1 MQLGIKFGES
11 GFGNVRKGNGMT
23 ETKDYIQQ
31 AVNEAYAMSME
42 RERRKI
48 MHKIEMR
55 NKAHKELVKKRK
67 QERKNRKKGRG

>member
-1 MQLGIKFGES
+1 
-11 GFGNVRKGNGMT
+11 MT

-55 NKAHKELVKKRK
+55 NKAHKDLVKKRK
-67 QERKNRKKGRG
+67 QERKNRKKGRV

>member
-1 MQLGIKFGES
+1 
-11 GFGNVRKGNGMT
+11 MT

-55 NKAHKELVKKRK
+55 NKKHKEIVKKRK
-67 QERKNRKKGRG
+67 EERNNRKKGRG